1 MTSEMDKAMKKMKD
15 MGVTINVIPAFGDD
29 DGFKDRPSGIIAEAA
44 KRAGIYY
51 EKGN

>member
-1 MTSEMDKAMKKMKD
+1 MECV
-15 MGVTINVIPAFGDD
+15 GVTTNVIAAFGDD